1 MFDTQ
6 HQFETQI
13 MQAYIRGE
21 ERAFEALFR
30 KYAPVLTG
38 YFLRR
43 GLHASD
49 AQDLVQ
55 QTFLQ
60 LHRSRDQYRA
70 GESVRP
76 WLFTIARN
84 VSRDHGRRRQRRPET
99 FCDLDRYEAPVR
111 EVDRGHDDRAHAR
124 ALALPRLPREPR
136 AVLKEHWFEER
147 SFTEIAD
154 RQGAH
159 SGTLRVRAHRACRE
173 LRKLLVHQLECA

>member
-6 HQFETQI
+6 HDIETQI

-30 KYAPVLTG
+30 KYARMLHA
-38 YFLRR
+38 YFVRR
-43 GLHASD
+43 GQSASD

-70 GESVRP
+70 GQPLRP

-84 VSRDHGRRRQRRPET
+84 VSHDHGRRRQRRPET
-99 FCDLDRYEAPVR
+99 ICDLDRYEAPQR
-111 EVDRGHDDRAHAR
+111 EAGELHTERTR
-124 ALALPRLPREPR
+124 ALSLALQQLPRGPR
-136 AVLKEHWFEER
+136 ALLKEHWFEER
-147 SFTEIAD
+147 SFSEIAD
-154 RQGAH
+154 RQGTH

-173 LRKLLVHQLECA
+173 LRKLLELECA